1 MGTYEVWRLRAVGT
15 PQYWRRRR
23 KQRHLALRRG
33 RLFSRLRR
41 WLGDTRSAVG
51 AGWRLIIGSLS
62 RIVLAVA
69 TVAVIEYLCAWARQT
84 TWGAGSPL
92 FAATTD
98 EAQGLVS
105 SLVGAAVA
113 VAATLLGL
121 YYTTVGV
128 IASTIYKTVPGD
140 VRDLFIRERASETY
154 LQVVILTISGGVVV
168 LVAGAL
174 GYQVAGLTLVALGI
188 LAALTCVG
196 LVVVTKR
203 LFDYFDPSKLSAPL
217 LKQISDGIRVAT
229 RSKTRAL
236 PQRQAEAHL
245 EVYRAVASY
254 GHLVDMISNTSLRNA
269 TAPVALTR
277 QLIAILNGYSS
288 WKSTIPT
295 DSNWWDRV
303 PKHQNWLTIDHTHL
317 QLWLHTSVGS
327 PPELQPDYLWLEHS
341 VARLLG
347 RSLTVAFQSQAGANA
362 LSMSEAVA
370 NLVANLTARL
380 QIDEA
385 LVVEAAWDGAVL
397 EVTTTPAVAAV
408 DADKYEVLLNQMAAA
423 ESLVMPLTQMLLGL
437 SHAARQIVERDLS
450 AEFEAALSSPDALYR
465 GTLPTGTRQMLEGFS
480 TAIRRE
486 KEIEGRRITPGW
498 WVDHLA
504 SRSMTEAL
512 LATEVGVLGAVRGR
526 TMEQVVRFQETGRAD
541 LAAVTGM
548 ASLELLHKIEF
559 HEPAVRRAE
568 AKLESFRNQNTSI
581 DRWPERPT
589 PPINA
594 ANEHAAMLQKLS
606 ELLPELR
613 KAKFD
618 PREPDLYGQLY
629 QFVVDGAFQA
639 ILAGDKRR
647 GLTMYAAALAEVD
660 AARQRIAADLEEHEN
675 TIRTIYSVEPI
686 ISAMD
691 LAGYALLMHELDG
704 EGIWTEVKAMWDGL
718 VDGHT
723 ELAEFLLGCAKFVDT
738 TFAMTVG
745 GLERSRRSIQMDRVF
760 EARGVG
766 PQQRLSSWDLARNAR
781 RPHQSPIVSALA
793 PRDLGLRDDLY
804 LLFVVEYLRHHLPAD
819 AALGHKADMLVAQIA
834 RHRAAAQGQESEDG
848 NEDE

>member
-1 MGTYEVWRLRAVGT
+1 MGRYEVWRLGEVGT
-15 PQYWRRRR
+15 PGFWLR
-23 KQRHLALRRG
+23 QRAKRERALQRAR
-33 RLFSRLRR
+33 FASRIRR
-41 WLGDTRSAVG
+41 WFGDTRSAAG
-51 AGWRLIIGSLS
+51 AGWLLIVGSLS
-62 RIVLAVA
+62 RIVLAVI
-69 TVAVIEYLCAWARQT
+69 TVAVLKYLCALARLSPL
-84 TWGAGSPL
+84 GVGNPL
-92 FAATTD
+92 FAETA
-98 EAQGLVS
+98 EPLQPLVS

-128 IASTIYKTVPGD
+128 IASTIYKAVPGD

-154 LQVVILTISGGVVV
+154 LKVVILTISGGVVV

-229 RSKTRAL
+229 RSKTRTL

-254 GHLVDMISNTSLRNA
+254 GNLVDMISNTSLRNA

-277 QLIAILNGYSS
+277 QLIAILNGYST
-288 WKSTIPT
+288 WKYTIPT

-317 QLWLHTSVGS
+317 HLWLNTSVGP

-385 LVVEAAWDGAVL
+385 LVVEAAWDGVVL

-408 DADKYEVLLNQMAAA
+408 GADDYEVRLNQMAAA

-450 AEFEAALSSPDALYR
+450 AEFEAALSNPEALYR

-480 TAIRRE
+480 AAIRRE
-486 KEIEGRRITPGW
+486 RQVEGRRVTPGW

-504 SRSMTEAL
+504 SRSLAEAL
-512 LATEVGVLGAVRGR
+512 LASEVGVLGAVRGR
-526 TMEQVVRFQETGRAD
+526 TMEQVVRFQEAGRAD

-559 HEPAVRRAE
+559 HEPAIRRAE
-568 AKLESFRNQNTSI
+568 DKLASFRNQNTSI

-594 ANEHAAMLQKLS
+594 ADEHAAMLEKLS

-639 ILAGDKRR
+639 ILEGDKRR

-660 AARQRIAADLEEHEN
+660 AARQRIVADLEEHDN

-704 EGIWTEVKAMWDGL
+704 DGIWTEVKAMWDGL

-723 ELAEFLLGCAKFVDT
+723 ELAEFLLSCAKFVDT

-760 EARGVG
+760 ESRGVG
-766 PQQRLSSWDLARNAR
+766 RQQRRFYRGHARDEHL
-781 RPHQSPIVSALA
+781 PHPSPIVSALA

-819 AALGHKADMLVAQIA
+819 GALGRKADMLGAEIA
-834 RHRAAAQGQESEDG
+834 RYRAAAQGQDSEGLND
-848 NEDE
+848 DE

>member
-1 MGTYEVWRLRAVGT
+1 MGTLEVWRLRVVGT
-15 PQYWRRRR
+15 PRFWRRRR
-23 KQRHLALRRG
+23 KQRELALRRG
-33 RLFSRLRR
+33 RLASQVRR
-41 WLGDTRSAVG
+41 WLGDTRSAIG
-51 AGWRLIIGSLS
+51 AGWRLTISSLS
-62 RIVLAVA
+62 RIVLAIV
-69 TVAVIEYLCAWARQT
+69 TVAVLEYLCALARQT
-84 TWGAGSPL
+84 PWGAASPL
-92 FAATTD
+92 FAVTAD
-98 EAQGLVS
+98 DVQGLVS

-128 IASTIYKTVPGD
+128 IASTIYKAVPGD

-154 LQVVILTISGGVVV
+154 LKVVILTISGGVVV

-174 GYQVAGLTLVALGI
+174 GYRVAGLTLVALGI

-203 LFDYFDPSKLSAPL
+203 LFEYFDPSKLSAPL
-217 LKQISDGIRVAT
+217 LKQIADGIRVAT
-229 RSKTRAL
+229 RSRTRAL
-236 PQRQAEAHL
+236 PQRQSEAHL
-245 EVYRAVASY
+245 EVYRAVASF
-254 GHLVDMISNTSLRNA
+254 GNLVEMISNTSLRNA
-269 TAPVALTR
+269 TSPVALTR
-277 QLIAILNGYSS
+277 QLIAILSGYSS
-288 WKSTIPT
+288 CKYMIPT
-295 DSNWWDRV
+295 DSSWWDRV
-303 PKHQNWLTIDHTHL
+303 PKHENWLTIDQTRLH
-317 QLWLHTSVGS
+317 LWLSTSVGA

-341 VARLLG
+341 VSRLLG

-385 LVVEAAWDGAVL
+385 LVVEAAWDRVVL

-408 DADKYEVLLNQMAAA
+408 DADDYEVRLNQMAAA

-437 SHAARQIVERDLS
+437 SHASRQIIERDLS
-450 AEFEAALSSPDALYR
+450 AEFEAALSSPDALYH
-465 GTLPTGTRQMLEGFS
+465 GMLPTGTRQMLESFS

-486 KEIEGRRITPGW
+486 KKIEGRRITPGW

-512 LATEVGVLGAVRGR
+512 LASEVGVLGAVRCR
-526 TMEQVVRFQETGRAD
+526 TMEQVVRFQEAGRAD

-568 AKLESFRNQNTSI
+568 AKLASFRNQNTSI

-589 PPINA
+589 PPIDA
-594 ANEHAAMLQKLS
+594 ADERAAMLEKLS

-639 ILAGDKRR
+639 ILANEKRR
-647 GLTMYAAALAEVD
+647 GLAMYAAALAEVD

-686 ISAMD
+686 ITAMD

-704 EGIWTEVKAMWDGL
+704 DGIWTEVKAMWDGL
-718 VDGHT
+718 VEGHT
-723 ELAEFLLGCAKFVDT
+723 ELAGFLLDCAKFVDNT
-738 TFAMTVG
+738 LAMTVG
-745 GLERSRRSIQMDRVF
+745 GLERSRRSTQMDRVF
-760 EARGVG
+760 EAHGVG
-766 PQQRLSSWDLARNAR
+766 PQQRWSGWDRRHNQR
-781 RPHQSPIVSALA
+781 RPHPSPIVSALA

-804 LLFVVEYLRHHLPAD
+804 LLFVIEYLRHHLPVD
-819 AALGHKADMLVAQIA
+819 AALGHKADMLAAQIA
-834 RHRAAAQGQESEDG
+834 RYRAATQDQESDG
-848 NEDE
+848 SNHDE